1 MWSATPPSLK
11 IQGLWRRSLVR
22 ERTYLELKAVWEKIF
37 DPVQQIYY
45 YYNTVTDEAS
55 WKRPAP
61 LLWRDLGDVAP
72 TFTDEQAAIYMQCA
86 WRRLKFLR
94 TVRRL
99 VASVVSKVYDEHS
112 QNYYYYNAQTG
123 QTSWT
128 KPLLLGSQDIEPGTQ
143 RLVSSDG
150 RILAETAVVELE
162 SDDDSERESIGSGS
176 TRRRTRSMSSDDL
189 GLMPREYPRSEAQKR
204 IDKAEDTPETDTLD
218 LSGLKMARISFR
230 ALAIETLDTLR
241 RVGQQHLAP
250 RAGHRGLS
258 FPRKARCVGQPTTI
272 STERAGRVRGVNMVR
287 LCSQQNRLVPG
298 QCLSTR
304 TAPVLGPVTKSI
316 PRITSPGRRPGTPP
330 ANASLGRG
338 TRHAFGTDPLR
349 CVQKSTDQVAEP
361 TGPTTTI
368 SFVECPRRGVSKRT

>member
-1 MWSATPPSLK
+1 MADEINYAVGNAAVLK
-11 IQGLWRRSLVR
+11 IQGLWRRALVR
-22 ERTYLELKAVWEKIF
+22 ERTYVELKAVWEKIF

-86 WRRLKFLR
+86 CRRLKFLR

-162 SDDDSERESIGSGS
+162 SDDDSEGMR
-176 TRRRTRSMSSDDL
+176 
-189 GLMPREYPRSEAQKR
+189 
-204 IDKAEDTPETDTLD
+204 
-218 LSGLKMARISFR
+218 
-230 ALAIETLDTLR
+230 
-241 RVGQQHLAP
+241 
-250 RAGHRGLS
+250 
-258 FPRKARCVGQPTTI
+258 
-272 STERAGRVRGVNMVR
+272 
-287 LCSQQNRLVPG
+287 
-298 QCLSTR
+298 
-304 TAPVLGPVTKSI
+304 
-316 PRITSPGRRPGTPP
+316 PGR
-330 ANASLGRG
+330 AI
-338 TRHAFGTDPLR
+338 H
-349 CVQKSTDQVAEP
+349 
-361 TGPTTTI
+361 
-368 SFVECPRRGVSKRT
+368 